1 LILGKK
7 VNRDCSEVKRV
18 KETIHHGLGVEG
30 EMELVPK
37 GSIGRVLF
45 KAQRV
50 ITAYHSHPLP

>member
-1 LILGKK
+1 LILKKK
-7 VNRDCSEVKRV
+7 VNGDCSEVKRV

-50 ITAYHSHPLP
+50 ITAYQKS